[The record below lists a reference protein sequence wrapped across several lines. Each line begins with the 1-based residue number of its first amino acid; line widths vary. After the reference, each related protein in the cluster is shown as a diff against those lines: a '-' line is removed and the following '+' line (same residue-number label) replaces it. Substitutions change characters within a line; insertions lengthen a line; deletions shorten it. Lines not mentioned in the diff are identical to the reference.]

1 MDSGIGSVRGG
12 DGIADR
18 PERWNVE
25 FGGHAIE
32 FVARFGSGP
41 PPRIFFSP
49 GRVNLMGAH
58 LDYNGGPVMPT
69 AIDRGTFIALRQR
82 DDRRLRFAST
92 LEPSG
97 LETDLSAVRAER
109 SGRWVDYP
117 FGVVLEVLG
126 LARRRGCAQ
135 EPRGL
140 DILYGG
146 NLAVGAGLS
155 SSASICVGT
164 AFALAVAWK
173 LSLDR
178 MDIVHAALR
187 AERGFVG
194 VRCGI
199 MDPYAIGL
207 AQEDRLL
214 WLDCKD
220 ATNEYLPF
228 GAGELSIAVAD
239 THVRRELAH
248 VAFNERVEQCRLAF
262 EGLQPWQ
269 PDATCLRDIR
279 LDTLRAFG
287 GRIDPVAAKRAEHVI
302 REVERTFA
310 ARRALTGGDPRGFG
324 RQMFLAHES
333 LRDLFE
339 VSVSELDRIVES
351 AAACEG
357 VLGAR
362 LTGAGFGGCAVIL
375 LETAAGP
382 SVRDRVV
389 FDFERR
395 FGRKPSIE
403 IFGGDAG
410 PREIAS
416 PHTDGGSDP
425 GA

>member
-1 MDSGIGSVRGG
+1 MDTGIGRGKG
-12 DGIADR
+12 GEGIVDR
-18 PERWNVE
+18 REGWSAEFAGHARE
-25 FGGHAIE
+25 FGL
-32 FVARFGSGP
+32 RFGSGQ

-69 AIDRGTFIALRQR
+69 AIDRGTFIALRTR
-82 DDRRLRFAST
+82 ADDRLRFAST
-92 LEPSG
+92 LEPTS
-97 LETDLSAVRAER
+97 LETDLSGARFER

-117 FGVVLEVLG
+117 LGVVLEVLE
-126 LARRRGCAQ
+126 LARRRGWARDF
-135 EPRGL
+135 RGL
-140 DILYGG
+140 EVLFGG

-164 AFALAVAWK
+164 AFALAVAWE
-173 LSLDR
+173 LPLDR

-207 AQEDRLL
+207 AQVDRLL

-228 GAGELSIAVAD
+228 GAGGLSIAVAD
-239 THVRRELAH
+239 THVRRKLAQ

-262 EGLQPWQ
+262 EGLQPSQ

-279 LDTLRAFG
+279 LDTLRSVG
-287 GRIDPVAAKRAEHVI
+287 GKLDPVAVKRAEHVI
-302 REVERTFA
+302 REVERTFT
-310 ARRALTGGDPRGFG
+310 ARRALMDGDPRTFG
-324 RQMFLAHES
+324 RQMFLAHAS

-339 VSVSELDRIVES
+339 VSVPELDRIVES

-362 LTGAGFGGCAVIL
+362 LTGAGFGGCVVML

-382 SVRDRVV
+382 GVRHRVV
-389 FDFERR
+389 SDFERV

-410 PREIAS
+410 PREIAG
-416 PHTDGGSDP
+416 PLADGGKGLGD
-425 GA
+425 

>member
-1 MDSGIGSVRGG
+1 MESGIGNSREG
-12 DGIADR
+12 DCVDER
-18 PERWNVE
+18 PEKWTVGFAKHAVE
-25 FGGHAIE
+25 FG
-32 FVARFGSGP
+32 ARFGSGQ

-69 AIDRGTFIALRQR
+69 AIDRGTFIALRPR
-82 DDRRLRFAST
+82 KDRRLRFAST
-92 LEPSG
+92 LEPVG
-97 LETDLSAVRAER
+97 LETDLSVLRTQR
-109 SGRWVDYP
+109 SGRWIDYP
-117 FGVVLEVLG
+117 LGVVLEVLG
-126 LARRRGCAQ
+126 LARQRGWMQ
-135 EPRGL
+135 DIRGL
-140 DILYGG
+140 EVLYGG
-146 NLAVGAGLS
+146 NLPVGAGLS

-164 AFALAVAWK
+164 AFALAAAWE
-173 LSLDR
+173 LPLDR

-187 AERGFVG
+187 AEREFVG

-207 AQEDRLL
+207 AREDRLL

-228 GAGELSIAVAD
+228 GDGSLSIAVAD

-262 EGLQPWQ
+262 EGLRPRQ

-279 LDTLRAFG
+279 LDTLRTARG
-287 GRIDPVAAKRAEHVI
+287 EIDSIAAKRAEHVI

-310 ARRALTGGDPRGFG
+310 ARQALTSGDSRGFG

-339 VSVSELDRIVES
+339 VSVAELDRIVES
-351 AAACEG
+351 AALCEG

-375 LETAAGP
+375 LETATTS

-389 FDFERR
+389 FDFERS

-403 IFGGDAG
+403 IFGSDAG

-416 PHTDGGSDP
+416 PLAIRGFD
-425 GA
+425 AVL